1 MIRINLLPVRELK
14 RQAQLREQLYMFGA
28 LVVVM
33 VVAVAALW
41 WIDTKTLGRL
51 EAEKAGLE
59 TELERLKQIVTEV
72 NAMETRQKLL
82 NARLETIQ
90 RLRQNQRGPVLVLDA
105 LSQHLPDQ
113 AWIEAID
120 ETGGVYKVAGYALTN
135 FAVADLLRNLQ
146 RSQRFNKVDLISS
159 EQAPIAAQQI
169 KKFVIQ
175 FNRVDSPAPPAEPA
189 SPARRKPGA

>member
-14 RQAQLREQLYMFGA
+14 KLAQLREQLYMFGA

-33 VVAVAALW
+33 IVAVAALW

-51 EAEKAGLE
+51 EVEKAGLE
-59 TELERLKQIVTEV
+59 TELGRLKQIVTEV

-105 LSQHLPDQ
+105 LSQNLPDQ
-113 AWIEAID
+113 AWIESID
-120 ETGGVYKVAGYALTN
+120 ETGGVYKVGGYALTN

-159 EQAPIAAQQI
+159 EQAPVAAQQI

-175 FNRVDSPAPPAEPA
+175 FSRVDSPAPPAEPS

>member
-1 MIRINLLPVRELK
+1 
-14 RQAQLREQLYMFGA
+14 
-28 LVVVM
+28 
-33 VVAVAALW
+33 
-41 WIDTKTLGRL
+41 
-51 EAEKAGLE
+51 
-59 TELERLKQIVTEV
+59 LKQIVTEV

-105 LSQHLPDQ
+105 LSQNLPEQ
-113 AWIEAID
+113 AWIESID

-159 EQAPIAAQQI
+159 EQAPAAAQQI

-175 FNRVDSPAPPAEPA
+175 FNRVDSPAPPAEPS